1 MGIYAYR
8 LPQRNGGLIM
18 IVTIEIDNSLVG
30 YRIMDDNNL
39 FVHFENLPRTEQIK
53 ILNSFADGY
62 RLFIEA
68 LKED

>member
-1 MGIYAYR
+1 MKI
-8 LPQRNGGLIM
+8 
-18 IVTIEIDNSLVG
+18 TIEIDGSLVG
-30 YRIMDDNNL
+30 YQFKKGKDK
-39 FVHFENLPRTEQIK
+39 VHFEDLSRREQIS

>member
-1 MGIYAYR
+1 MK
-8 LPQRNGGLIM
+8 
-18 IVTIEIDNSLVG
+18 VTIEIDNSLVG
-30 YRIMDDNNL
+30 YRIMDDNNI
-39 FVHFENLPRTEQIK
+39 FVHFEDLSRVEQIR